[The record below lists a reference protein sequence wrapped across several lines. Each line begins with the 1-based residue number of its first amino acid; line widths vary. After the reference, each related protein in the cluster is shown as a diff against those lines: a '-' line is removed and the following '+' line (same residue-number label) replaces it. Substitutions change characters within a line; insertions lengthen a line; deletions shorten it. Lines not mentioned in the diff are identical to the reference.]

1 MAENI
6 VQSLF
11 GFTPQAVQEQMYKA
25 GEERAM
31 QLARLSGGSPAAVF
45 YGLRAAERV
54 GAAPIFG
61 PSQQVQRAGNLQ
73 SIIQGVQASGV
84 DLSQPEG
91 LIELANAVGQ
101 NPEFGGIATSLRQ
114 EAAKITQQN
123 ALTSAKIFKETA
135 AGTASLAAATRERTP
150 AVLDQARTVVLELSG
165 RTDLNPDQQ
174 RLLTNAKE
182 VLKLASPGQTISV
195 GARAEE
201 TEEAKEV
208 GKGAGQQFTKVTTT
222 DLDTSEKR
230 MNSIRELQVLSGQ
243 VDTGAFAEVKAKA
256 QSLFKDIGIDIG
268 DPSDAQKLRA
278 AIERGVAQSQ
288 LEQKGVQTDRDAA
301 RYRTASVLLTNTPAA
316 NQYIVDYQMA
326 LTERAREKAR
336 FFQNFRTTKG
346 TSVGAEGAWQEE
358 IRNKDIFDSPTL
370 SKYKDTF
377 KMNDLA
383 KKFKNNTITNDEK
396 KELATIMRNLGSTR
410 IP

>member
-1 MAENI
+1 MAN
-6 VQSLF
+6 VMQSLF
-11 GFTPQAVQEQMYKA
+11 GLNLPQQQQAAPAFNPLANLSAMGAAAGASLRQNIAGAFGQQTPQQA
-25 GEERAM
+25 
-31 QLARLSGGSPAAVF
+31 LS
-45 YGLRAAERV
+45 
-54 GAAPIFG
+54 
-61 PSQQVQRAGNLQ
+61 
-73 SIIQGVQASGV
+73 SIIQRTQQEA
-84 DLSQPEG
+84 DLGTPEG
-91 LIELANAVGQ
+91 LNKLADNLNQ
-101 NPEFGGIATSLRQ
+101 LPQFSGIALAMRQ
-114 EAAKITQQN
+114 EATKLAQE
-123 ALTSAKIFKETA
+123 AGLTGARIFQAQA
-135 AGTASLAAATRERTP
+135 AGTASLAQAMREKTP
-150 AVLDQARTVVLELSG
+150 AVLDQARTIVLQLAG
-165 RTDLNPDQQ
+165 KTDLSPQEQ
-174 RLLTNAKE
+174 TALANARE

-396 KELATIMRNLGSTR
+396 KELATIMRNLGLTR
-410 IP
+410 IPEPK

>member
-1 MAENI
+1 M
-6 VQSLF
+6 QSLF
-11 GFTPQAVQEQMYKA
+11 NIDLEQRQPVATDPLQAV
-25 GEERAM
+25 
-31 QLARLSGGSPAAVF
+31 SGLIGRTGAS
-45 YGLRAAERV
+45 LRESIT
-54 GAAPIFG
+54 GAFG
-61 PSQQVQRAGNLQ
+61 QQTPRQALN
-73 SIIQGVQASGV
+73 SIIQQTQQQA
-84 DLSQPEG
+84 DLSTPEG
-91 LIELANAVGQ
+91 LVTLANNLNQLPQFA
-101 NPEFGGIATSLRQ
+101 GIALAMRQ
-114 EAAKITQQN
+114 EAADKAQ
-123 ALTSAKIFKETA
+123 AAGLTGAKIFQAQA
-135 AGTASLAAATRERTP
+135 AGTASLAQAMREKTP
-150 AVLDQARTVVLELSG
+150 AVLDQARTIVMQLAG
-165 RTDLNPDQQ
+165 RTDLNPQEQ
-174 RLLTNAKE
+174 AALANARE

-195 GARAEE
+195 GAKAEE

-222 DLDTSEKR
+222 DLDASEKR
-230 MNSIRELQVLSGQ
+230 MNSIRELQILSGQ
-243 VDTGAFAEVKAKA
+243 VDTGAFAEIKAKA

-268 DPSDAQKLRA
+268 DPSDTQKLRA

-396 KELATIMRNLGSTR
+396 KELATIMRNLGLTR
-410 IP
+410 IPEPK

>member
-11 GFTPQAVQEQMYKA
+11 GFTPQAVQEQMYQA
-25 GEERAM
+25 GEDRAM
-31 QLARLSGGSPAAVF
+31 QLARLSAGRGGSPAAVF

-114 EAAKITQQN
+114 EAAKMTQQS

-150 AVLDQARTVVLELSG
+150 AVLDQARTVVLELNG

-182 VLKLASPGQTISV
+182 VLNLASPGQTISV

-383 KKFKNNTITNDEK
+383 NKFKNNTITNDEK
-396 KELATIMRNLGSTR
+396 K
-410 IP
+410 